1 MRKGFTLVE
10 LLIVIIII
18 GILATMAIPQYTKM
32 VDKAKR
38 VEAISNVS
46 SIGTGSI
53 LYYVQYGKVTGA
65 TADLDVTVDTSKW
78 TYAGTTADTSMTWT
92 ATRVGDTSKK
102 VRVAVIVPS
111 GNKAIEYTTNGGAAS
126 SDWTS
131 I

>member
-65 TADLDVTVDTSKW
+65 T
-78 TYAGTTADTSMTWT
+78 
-92 ATRVGDTSKK
+92 
-102 VRVAVIVPS
+102 
-111 GNKAIEYTTNGGAAS
+111 
-126 SDWTS
+126 
-131 I
+131 

>member
-78 TYAGTTADTSMTWT
+78 VYTGTAAATSMTWT
-92 ATRVGDTSKK
+92 AIRRGDTKKK
-102 VRVAVIVPS
+102 VRVVVTVPS
-111 GNKAIEYTTNGGAAS
+111 GAKAMAYTTDNIH
-126 SDWTS
+126 WTA

>member
-18 GILATMAIPQYTKM
+18 GILATMAIPQYNKM

-78 TYAGTTADTSMTWT
+78 TYAGTTATTSMTWT
-92 ATRVGDTSKK
+92 ATRTGDTNKK
-102 VRVAVIVPS
+102 VRVVVTVPS
-111 GNKAIEYTTNGGAAS
+111 GAKAISYTTDNTNW
-126 SDWTS
+126 SD

>member
-92 ATRVGDTSKK
+92 AIRRGDTKKK
-102 VRVAVIVPS
+102 VRAVVIVPS

>member
-78 TYAGTTADTSMTWT
+78 VYTGTTADTSMTWT
-92 ATRVGDTSKK
+92 ATRTGDTNKK

>member
-18 GILATMAIPQYTKM
+18 GILATMAIPQYNKM

-38 VEAISNVS
+38 VEAISNLS
-46 SIGTGSI
+46 SIATGSI

-65 TADLDVTVDTSKW
+65 TADLNVVVDASKW

-92 ATRVGDTSKK
+92 ATRTGDTNKK

-111 GNKAIEYTTNGGAAS
+111 GNKVIEYTTNGGVAS